1 MRGRVA
7 TAAMALLLLVGGC
20 ASEPGPQSTAAG
32 PSQVTAGPSLVTA
45 GPEVRA
51 ATGDA
56 ARRAAEVTAAWPGSA
71 AQQAWEHGYFPVED
85 TTEWMPAGAFRS
97 GADKAAYLSGH
108 LDLGTTLPVSVSG
121 TAEVRFADGS
131 RLTLPQR
138 SAKEVFARLT
148 DRSGVCAA
156 HCDSRLTVTAVRPGT
171 TTVATSRGQATVPVW
186 EFTLSG
192 YDRPFRYPA
201 VLSQA
206 PAAGPTANT
215 FDGSSTVLDS
225 VSADGLV
232 VTAVVSHGSCDTV
245 RPGEVHETDLA
256 VVLIGRVDRA
266 PARACDA
273 AARSTPVEF
282 RLSLPLGARTVLGL
296 ADGRPQLPLGRPGHL
311 G

>member
-7 TAAMALLLLVGGC
+7 AATAAVALLLAGGC
-20 ASEPGPQSTAAG
+20 AGGPGPQSTAVG
-32 PSQVTAGPSLVTA
+32 PAPVTA

-71 AQQAWEHGYFPVED
+71 ARQAWEHGYFPVED
-85 TTEWMPAGAFRS
+85 TTEWRPAGAFRS
-97 GADKAAYLSGH
+97 GPDEAAYLSGH

-131 RLTLPQR
+131 RLIVPQR
-138 SAKEVFARLT
+138 SAKEVFAWLT
-148 DRSGVCAA
+148 GRSGVCATR
-156 HCDSRLTVTAVRPGT
+156 CDGRLTVTAVRPGT
-171 TTVATSRGQATVPVW
+171 TTVATSRGPAAIPVW

-201 VLSQA
+201 VRSQA
-206 PAAGPTANT
+206 PAAGPTADAFN
-215 FDGSSTVLDS
+215 GSATVLDS

-232 VTAVVSHGSCDTV
+232 VTAAVPHRSCDTV

-266 PARACDA
+266 PARACDGA
-273 AARSTPVEF
+273 PRSTPVEF
-282 RLSLPLGARTVLGL
+282 RLSRPLGARTVLGL
-296 ADGRPQLPLGRPGHL
+296 ADGRPQFPLGRL